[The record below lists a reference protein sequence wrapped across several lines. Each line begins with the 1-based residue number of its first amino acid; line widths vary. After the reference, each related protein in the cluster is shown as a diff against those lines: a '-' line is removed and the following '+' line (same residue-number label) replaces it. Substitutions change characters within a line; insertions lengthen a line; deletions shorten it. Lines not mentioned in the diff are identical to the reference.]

1 MSLAGLGEIKTDS
14 IKVYRAELVERLVER
29 DAVPEYRLINKESGQ
44 EYVRLAD
51 TKNKHYLYLFQLFPE
66 SGTDTV
72 FVYMAN
78 SFSAVGICTALGP
91 VYLGIQ
97 RKDRIQFKSILKID
111 KLKIKDLPQG
121 IIAKT
126 SSGDLIRRYQIND
139 IKAATHMIFFNDQR
153 FPRPNDRA
161 TPILITQIIRD
172 ETNKIG
178 GNKAVVFSIEKVFE
192 DSKALAFTYFS
203 TINTK

>member
-1 MSLAGLGEIKTDS
+1 
-14 IKVYRAELVERLVER
+14 
-29 DAVPEYRLINKESGQ
+29 
-44 EYVRLAD
+44 
-51 TKNKHYLYLFQLFPE
+51 
-66 SGTDTV
+66 
-72 FVYMAN
+72 MAT